1 MKFCVIGIG
10 RFGYEVAI
18 TLAENG
24 MEVLAVDSSESL
36 IASIRDK
43 VTQAVCITVADEE
56 TLLSIGAD
64 QMDTV
69 IVAMGENFAQS
80 ILITAILKQRLKVR
94 NVIARSISEIH
105 KEILTIIG
113 ADLVILP
120 EKEVG
125 KRLADRL
132 SLPFMPLIHIS
143 EDFSI
148 SQLRAPERYI
158 GKSINE
164 SNFFDKYSI
173 RCIGIKTGDSIKT
186 ISNNYII
193 QPQDI
198 LVISGSNDDITR
210 FVQD

>member
-10 RFGYEVAI
+10 RFGYEVAT

-36 IASIRDK
+36 VASIRDK
-43 VTQAVCITVADEE
+43 VTQAVCMEVMDEE
-56 TLLSIGAD
+56 SLLSIGAD
-64 QMDTV
+64 EMDTV

-80 ILITAILKQRLKVR
+80 ILITAILKKRLKVKS
-94 NVIARSISEIH
+94 VVARSISEIH

-113 ADLVILP
+113 ADLIILP
-120 EKEVG
+120 EREVG

-132 SLPFMPLIHIS
+132 SLPFMPLIHIT

-148 SQLRAPERYI
+148 SQIKAPLRYI
-158 GKSINE
+158 GKSINA
-164 SNFFDKYSI
+164 SNFFDKYSL
-173 RCIGIKTGDSIKT
+173 RCIGLKFGDDIKT

-193 QPQDI
+193 QPDDI
-198 LVISGSNDDITR
+198 LVISGSNEDITR
-210 FVQD
+210 FVRA